1 MKNIIFDI
9 GNVLLSFHPEE
20 FLSQYYDKKV
30 MGDLMTIIFCSDDW
44 IQLDL
49 GNITIKEIASKLAYE
64 HPDYHD
70 EIIFILKN
78 WTKMMLPIKENVEIL
93 YQLKDKGYPLYILS
107 NFHSEAIQEM
117 FDKYDFFKLF
127 DGKVISAYEHTIK
140 PSYKIY
146 QILLDR
152 YHLIAD
158 ESLFIDD
165 SLANIVIAQ
174 DIGIHGIHFK
184 FGTNLKQELKNI
196 GVL

>member
-1 MKNIIFDI
+1 MEPIGDIAKVAKNLRLGQPLPRLRPNTIT
-9 GNVLLSFHPEE
+9 LL
-20 FLSQYYDKKV
+20 K
-30 MGDLMTIIFCSDDW
+30 
-44 IQLDL
+44 
-49 GNITIKEIASKLAYE
+49 
-64 HPDYHD
+64 
-70 EIIFILKN
+70 
-78 WTKMMLPIKENVEIL
+78 
-93 YQLKDKGYPLYILS
+93 
-107 NFHSEAIQEM
+107 
-117 FDKYDFFKLF
+117 
-127 DGKVISAYEHTIK
+127 EHTIK